1 MSFELSPWDKIIPY
15 KNEKTGYETTLYN
28 SAVAGRMI
36 GRSTQTMTKWEIAGT
51 IPITPFRVNGKRM
64 YCEEQINILIE
75 CAENARISQGRK
87 IAQTNF
93 SSQVQKKWN
102 ELFREIFEVSED
114 E

>member
-1 MSFELSPWDKIIPY
+1 MSFDLSPWDKKIPY

-28 SAVAGRMI
+28 SAVAGRAI

-51 IPITPFRVNGKRM
+51 IPVTPFRVSGRRM
-64 YCEEQINILIE
+64 YCEEQIMILME
-75 CAENARISQGRK
+75 CAEKARISQGRK
-87 IAQTNF
+87 ISQTSF

-102 ELFREIFEVSED
+102 ELFKEIFGVKDD